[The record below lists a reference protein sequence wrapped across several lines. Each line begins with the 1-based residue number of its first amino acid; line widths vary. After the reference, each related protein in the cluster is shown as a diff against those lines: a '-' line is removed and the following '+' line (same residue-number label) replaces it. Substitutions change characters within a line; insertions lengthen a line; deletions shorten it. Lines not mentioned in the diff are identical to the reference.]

1 MAPNCTLKANLKRPI
16 SQATK
21 SEIGPYKLINKKKR
35 PELAGLTEKILKAN
49 KDGQLHLLLIK
60 LLTESIRLNLFITL
74 NINYL
79 IRFNN

>member
-1 MAPNCTLKANLKRPI
+1 M
-16 SQATK
+16 
-21 SEIGPYKLINKKKR
+21 KR

-74 NINYL
+74 NINY
-79 IRFNN
+79 IPGNHPTPGSQYGFYYKIQPTDPG